1 MKRMHVLNTKGK
13 LRHIQEPLQTARLLG
28 KMVWKSGPW
37 LMICMLFFI
46 LIEATVPLLQLYASK
61 QVIDGVVKHD
71 NAVNTEVWAVVYAGR
86 TL

>member
-1 MKRMHVLNTKGK
+1 MAKWYGNQST
-13 LRHIQEPLQTARLLG
+13 
-28 KMVWKSGPW
+28 W

-71 NAVNTEVWAVVYAGR
+71 NAVNTEVWSLFMRAA
-86 TL
+86 L

>member
-1 MKRMHVLNTKGK
+1 MAKWYGNQST
-13 LRHIQEPLQTARLLG
+13 
-28 KMVWKSGPW
+28 W

-71 NAVNTEVWAVVYAGR
+71 NAVNTEVW
-86 TL
+86 